1 MMSNMDN
8 EIINSLKIS
17 YGQKPAINCSG
28 VSNYLKSVE
37 ESQQDNTDEQEENK
51 KE

>member
-8 EIINSLKIS
+8 EIINSLKLS

-37 ESQQDNTDEQEENK
+37 ESQQDNTDEQEEN
-51 KE
+51 EEE

>member
-1 MMSNMDN
+1 MSKMDN

-37 ESQQDNTDEQEENK
+37 DSQQDNRDEQENED
-51 KE
+51 

>member
-1 MMSNMDN
+1 MSKMDN

-37 ESQQDNTDEQEENK
+37 ESQQDNRDEQENED
-51 KE
+51 

>member
-37 ESQQDNTDEQEENK
+37 ESQQDNRDEQENED
-51 KE
+51 